1 MDDLLI
7 IPRAILA
14 VIGAILFMLF
24 LLFVALLRAV
34 LRQTNMLRALID
46 SDKGAKVLLKNK
58 KDAKKTQT
66 KVYENVELTGVV
78 QTLRRGYPAQIIMN
92 IKTAKFHDLK
102 WWQKPPKKVNLVHML
117 YMPLAGKPFTN
128 FNIEDTIKVRDR
140 VITDSIGWT
149 MHINH
154 IEIINKQ

>member
-58 KDAKKTQT
+58 KDAKK
-66 KVYENVELTGVV
+66 N
-78 QTLRRGYPAQIIMN
+78 
-92 IKTAKFHDLK
+92 
-102 WWQKPPKKVNLVHML
+102 
-117 YMPLAGKPFTN
+117 TN
-128 FNIEDTIKVRDR
+128 K
-140 VITDSIGWT
+140 GL
-149 MHINH
+149 
-154 IEIINKQ
+154 